1 MQGGGSLSH
10 HCFMLAGLGKAILFM
25 YSCSKIILENI
36 CTNITLCGQDFNIS
50 LLAQSVE
57 LLLHTKAI
65 ASSNP
70 TLIQL
75 FHYFLN
81 RRGIG
86 FCCLL
91 APLVNTK
98 IWLLLPAWWRAWRP
112 TWLMLP
118 ARGGKDN
125 ALGNGF

>member
-1 MQGGGSLSH
+1 
-10 HCFMLAGLGKAILFM
+10 M

-65 ASSNP
+65 ASSSP

-75 FHYFLN
+75 FHYFFN
-81 RRGIG
+81 RRGVG

-91 APLVNTK
+91 APLASNK
-98 IWLLLPAWWRAWRP
+98 IWLLLPA
-112 TWLMLP
+112 
-118 ARGGKDN
+118 
-125 ALGNGF
+125 